1 MASVHESADRRN
13 LPKWGK
19 SFLTVESVQELVKKK
34 QETVPERYIRRDEE
48 NPTSTSMSD
57 HHHLNIPIIDMAKL
71 SEGLLQREQEI
82 KKIAQACEEWGFFQV
97 SF

>member
-19 SFLTVESVQELVKKK
+19 SFLTVESVQELVNKK

-48 NPTSTSMSD
+48 NPTPTSMSD
-57 HHHLNIPIIDMAKL
+57 HQLDLPIIDMAKL

>member
-1 MASVHESADRRN
+1 MASVRESADRRN

-48 NPTSTSMSD
+48 NPTPTSMY
-57 HHHLNIPIIDMAKL
+57 LPIIDMAKL